1 MLTALL
7 LTFSLIFTEPTE
19 VADKLGIK
27 QVEFN
32 GTTYDLGWTSHPRDD
47 YYIQE
52 YFPKGET
59 PEKFTRMMTVQ
70 VLRQDVELHQAVMD
84 KMKELEQRKLTDA
97 LCQYALTE
105 SPDSK
110 EFILDFLVSDAKDD
124 KLGEVEFNIYHYTKA
139 EIGGKPALVLY
150 FYTAKSFGDDITPF
164 MEGLGTQ
171 RVELLN
177 RMAEMALPAVTL

>member
-1 MLTALL
+1 MLT
-7 LTFSLIFTEPTE
+7 EPDT
-19 VADKLGIK
+19 VDKLGIR

-32 GTTYDLGWTSHPRDD
+32 NTTFVLGWSSHPKDD
-47 YYIQE
+47 FYIQE

-59 PEKFTRMMTVQ
+59 AENFTRMMTVQ
-70 VLRQDVELHQAVMD
+70 VLRSDVELHQAVMD
-84 KMKELEQRKLTDA
+84 KMKELEQRKLTDE
-97 LCQYALTE
+97 LCQYALIE

-110 EFILDFLVSDAKDD
+110 EFLLDFLVSDAKDG

-150 FYTAKSFGDDITPF
+150 FYTTRSLGDDITPF
-164 MEGLGTQ
+164 MENLGTQ

-177 RMAEMALPAVTL
+177 KMAEAQLGSVRISTD